1 MKLLRSNIFLMAVV
15 LVATQTANAH
25 EQIYVFHLDGPSE
38 APANASPGTGFAKV
52 TFDLD
57 LVTMHVEASFQD
69 LIGTTTNSH
78 IHCCTAVAGVSTA
91 GVATRTPTFLGFP
104 SGVTSGTYDHTY
116 DMTVA
121 SSYNAAFITANGGT
135 VSTALNA
142 LLAGLD
148 AGKAYFN
155 IHSSVFAG
163 GEIRGFAIPVPE
175 PTSAM
180 LALVSLGLPLFTRR
194 LGR

>member
-1 MKLLRSNIFLMAVV
+1 MKLLKFTVLLAIV
-15 LVATQTANAH
+15 LVASQIASAH
-25 EQIYVFHLDGPSE
+25 EQVYVFHLDGPSE

-69 LIGTTTNSH
+69 LIGTTTNAH

-91 GVATRTPTFLGFP
+91 AVATRNPTFLNFP

-116 DMTVA
+116 DMTAA
-121 SSYNAAFITANGGT
+121 SSYHPNFLTANGGS
-135 VSTALNA
+135 VSNALNA

-148 AGKAYFN
+148 EGKAYFN

-163 GEIRGFAIPVPE
+163 GEIRGFAIAVPE
-175 PTSAM
+175 PTSVM
-180 LALVSLGLPLFTRR
+180 LGLCGLGLPLLTRR
-194 LGR
+194 MR